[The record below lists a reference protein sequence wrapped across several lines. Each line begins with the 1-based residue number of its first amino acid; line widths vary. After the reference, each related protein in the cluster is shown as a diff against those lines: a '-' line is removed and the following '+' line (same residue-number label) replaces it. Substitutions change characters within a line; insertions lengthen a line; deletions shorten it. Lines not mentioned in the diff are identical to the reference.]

1 MKLCKEAMDNATA
14 CGKNC
19 CCLECDRLESCS
31 EVCGE
36 LSENCE
42 FAFESDTSLVE
53 MQSKTRRLLVQ
64 IQTCSLSERVGDLME
79 DEVILMSP
87 PGATGSKRHRF
98 CKVEHNGKSYWVDLT
113 ATRRLRGIDSARLYT
128 LKDGRL
134 IVARLVRV
142 SVLRSQGVI

>member
-1 MKLCKEAMDNATA
+1 
-14 CGKNC
+14 
-19 CCLECDRLESCS
+19 
-31 EVCGE
+31 
-36 LSENCE
+36 
-42 FAFESDTSLVE
+42 
-53 MQSKTRRLLVQ
+53 
-64 IQTCSLSERVGDLME
+64 ME

-113 ATRRLRGIDSARLYT
+113 TTRRLRGIDSA
-128 LKDGRL
+128 RL

>member
-1 MKLCKEAMDNATA
+1 
-14 CGKNC
+14 
-19 CCLECDRLESCS
+19 
-31 EVCGE
+31 
-36 LSENCE
+36 
-42 FAFESDTSLVE
+42 
-53 MQSKTRRLLVQ
+53 
-64 IQTCSLSERVGDLME
+64 ME

-98 CKVEHNGKSYWVDLT
+98 CKVERNGKSYWVDLT

-128 LKDGRL
+128 MKDGRL

>member
-19 CCLECDRLESCS
+19 CCLECDRRESCS

-53 MQSKTRRLLVQ
+53 MQSETRRLLVQ

>member
-1 MKLCKEAMDNATA
+1 
-14 CGKNC
+14 
-19 CCLECDRLESCS
+19 
-31 EVCGE
+31 
-36 LSENCE
+36 
-42 FAFESDTSLVE
+42 
-53 MQSKTRRLLVQ
+53 
-64 IQTCSLSERVGDLME
+64 ME

-98 CKVEHNGKSYWVDLT
+98 CKVEHSGKSYWVDLT

-134 IVARLVRV
+134 IVARLVRA

>member
-1 MKLCKEAMDNATA
+1 
-14 CGKNC
+14 
-19 CCLECDRLESCS
+19 
-31 EVCGE
+31 
-36 LSENCE
+36 
-42 FAFESDTSLVE
+42 
-53 MQSKTRRLLVQ
+53 
-64 IQTCSLSERVGDLME
+64 ME

-98 CKVEHNGKSYWVDLT
+98 CKVEHNGKGYWVDLT